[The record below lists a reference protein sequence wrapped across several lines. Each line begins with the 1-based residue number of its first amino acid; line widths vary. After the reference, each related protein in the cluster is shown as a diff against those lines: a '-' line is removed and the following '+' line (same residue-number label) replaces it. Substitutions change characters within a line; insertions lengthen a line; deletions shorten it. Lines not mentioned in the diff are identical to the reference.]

1 MEILIGLVIILAVA
15 GLVYLII
22 KNLIPLP
29 ENVKQI
35 AYYVLAL
42 ITVILMLEQLGL
54 TSFGLLRR

>member
-1 MEILIGLVIILAVA
+1 MEVLIGLVIILAVV
-15 GLVYLII
+15 GLAYLII

-42 ITVILMLEQLGL
+42 ITVIVMLEHLGL
-54 TSFGLLRR
+54 VSLGLLRR